1 MQQKGFYGV
10 SMILVL
16 CELSTGE
23 ETEFILSPQDKHKR
37 QVLHRQYAK
46 THRVWEIAVISV
58 RDGIYEIQEDY
69 YFIVLSTSEIEHI
82 RKVQRGESIVHHMEY
97 KLRNKNLVGV
107 KGKVTPLG
115 YRVIKILNQFD
126 KSIKQY

>member
-23 ETEFILSPQDKHKR
+23 EKEFTLSPQDRHKS
-37 QVLHRQYAK
+37 QLLHKQYAK
-46 THRVWEIAVISV
+46 THRVWEIAVINV
-58 RDGIYEIQEDY
+58 RDGIYEIREDY

-97 KLRNKNLVGV
+97 KLRNKNLVGL
-107 KGKVTPLG
+107 KGRVTPLG
-115 YRVIKILNQFD
+115 YRVIKIVNQFD
-126 KSIKQY
+126 KSRKQY